1 MKPPS
6 VSAKYL
12 GELRVECTHLQSG
25 AVIVTDAPTDNQGKG
40 EAFSPTDLCA
50 TALVTCAMTI
60 IGIYGKNHNIDV
72 DGMEAA
78 VTKIMAA
85 NPRRIQRIEVTI
97 TMPDKK
103 YNEKEKA
110 SIERAAH
117 SCPVHASLHQDM
129 EQVFV
134 FKWAH

>member
-1 MKPPS
+1 MAAT

-12 GELRVECTHLQSG
+12 GDLRVECTHLQSG
-25 AVIVTDAPTDNQGKG
+25 TVIVTDAPTDNQGKG
-40 EAFSPTDLCA
+40 QAFSPTDLCA
-50 TALVTCAMTI
+50 AALAACSMTI
-60 IGIYGKNHNIDV
+60 IGMYGKNHNINV

-78 VTKIMAA
+78 VTKVMAA
-85 NPRRIQRIEVTI
+85 NPRRIQRIEVII
-97 TMPDKK
+97 TMPDRE
-103 YNEKEKA
+103 YSEKDKA

-134 FKWAH
+134 FKWTR